1 VKEICFEPVPLLAE
15 RDCVQTVIAGD
26 GALVGRASHTGEA
39 GFDIFVPDSAL
50 TDVWDFILLKGGF
63 HSLAPFGHQALDS
76 LRIEAAV
83 PVYGVDVDETN
94 MLLETGLEDAVS
106 FQKGCYTGQ
115 EAVAMATYRG
125 HVSKKLSGLAIDGDT
140 VPSRGD
146 VVKKDGKEI
155 GFVTSALR
163 SLTVGSVIALAY
175 VKYGFFQEGNT
186 VEIES
191 ESGILPATVVELPFY
206 RRG

>member
-1 VKEICFEPVPLLAE
+1 
-15 RDCVQTVIAGD
+15 
-26 GALVGRASHTGEA
+26 
-39 GFDIFVPDSAL
+39 
-50 TDVWDFILLKGGF
+50 
-63 HSLAPFGHQALDS
+63 LDS

-125 HVSKKLSGLAIDGDT
+125 HISKKLSGLAIDSDT

-146 VVKKDGKEI
+146 VVRKDGKEI
-155 GFVTSALR
+155 GLVTSSHR
-163 SLTVGSVIALAY
+163 SVTVGSVIALAY
-175 VKYGFFQEGNT
+175 LKYGFFQAGNT
-186 VEIES
+186 VEIEN
-191 ESGILPATVVELPFY
+191 ESRILPATVVELPFY
-206 RRG
+206 RRD

>member
-1 VKEICFEPVPLLAE
+1 
-15 RDCVQTVIAGD
+15 
-26 GALVGRASHTGEA
+26 
-39 GFDIFVPDSAL
+39 
-50 TDVWDFILLKGGF
+50 
-63 HSLAPFGHQALDS
+63 LDS

-125 HVSKKLSGLAIDGDT
+125 HVSKKLSGLVIDGDT
-140 VPSRGD
+140 VPGRGD

-155 GFVTSALR
+155 GLVTSPLR
-163 SLTVGSVIALAY
+163 SLTAGSVIALAY
-175 VKYGFFQEGNT
+175 LKYGFFQAGNT
-186 VEIES
+186 LEIES
-191 ESGILPATVVELPFY
+191 ESGILPATVIELPFY